1 VDLEIENTNMRKE
14 ISSPPQLF
22 LSFFRWYCHP
32 KMQDYIEGDLMEE
45 YEERVKRLG
54 KRKADFK
61 FIIDVL
67 LLFRPGIIR
76 PTEGYKHVNNYG
88 MIKSYFKIGWRNLIK
103 NKGYSFINIA
113 GLTSGMAVAI
123 LIGLWIWDELSFDK
137 YHENYNRIAQVWQHN
152 TANGVVSSDISM
164 PWVTSEELKNNYGS
178 DFKYVVQSTWTES
191 NTLTYGDIKFN
202 KQGNFIEP
210 QATEMLSLKMLS
222 GTRDGLKD
230 PHSIL
235 LSASTAKTFFGATD
249 PLNQMMRVGRR
260 TDVKVTGVYEDLP
273 GNTSFKNVEY
283 MLPWDLW
290 ISINPWLKEMDDPWS
305 GNFTQTF
312 VQLNDQAN
320 FDVVSDKIK
329 DMKLNKVKAA
339 ADLNQKPEV
348 FLQPMSKWH
357 LYSEF
362 KNGKN
367 TGGRIQFI
375 WLFGTIGVFVLL
387 LACIN
392 FMNLSTARSE
402 KRAKE
407 VGIRKSMGSLKE
419 QLIAQ
424 FFSESILLTLTAF
437 MLALI
442 LAQLALPFFNEVAGK
457 KLGLL
462 WSNPFFWLLAIG
474 FTLLTGFIAGSYP
487 ALFLSSFQPV
497 KVLKGTFRA
506 GASASIPRKILVIL
520 QFSISTMLIIGTI
533 IVYHQIQFAKDRA
546 IGYDKSGLIMM
557 AMHNSEIHKH
567 FEAVRTELIESGSII
582 ALAESGSSLTSVN
595 NNNSGFDWKGK
606 DPGLAVEFA
615 NTDVSLDFGKT
626 VGWKIKSGRDF
637 SSEFKSD
644 STAFIMNE
652 AAAKYIGFNEP
663 IGETITWNGN
673 PYTVIGVVED
683 VVMESPYQAVRPSLF
698 YLTQDA
704 GNMVIV
710 RLNSN
715 KNMPETLAKVETV
728 FKRYNTVSPFEYQF
742 VDQEYEK
749 KFGDEQRIGKLSGIF
764 ASLAIFISCL
774 GIFGL
779 ASFMAGQ
786 RTKEIGLRKVMGA
799 SVLNLWRMLSMD
811 FVFLVMISLFIAIPI
826 SYLAMNAWLQKY
838 EYRTDIAWWVFV
850 VSGAGALLITLI
862 TVSYQSI
869 KAATANPINSLRS
882 E

>member
-1 VDLEIENTNMRKE
+1 MKQN
-14 ISSPPQLF
+14 PPKLF
-22 LSFFRWYCHP
+22 LRFFRWYCHP

-595 NNNSGFDWKGK
+595 NNNSGFNWKGK

-615 NTDVSLDFGKT
+615 NTDVSFDFGKT

-869 KAATANPINSLRS
+869 KAALANPVNSLRS

>member
-1 VDLEIENTNMRKE
+1 MKQN
-14 ISSPPQLF
+14 PPKLF
-22 LSFFRWYCHP
+22 LRFFRWYCHP

-595 NNNSGFDWKGK
+595 NNNSGFNWKGK

-615 NTDVSLDFGKT
+615 NTDVSFDFGKT

-710 RLNSN
+710 R
-715 KNMPETLAKVETV
+715 
-728 FKRYNTVSPFEYQF
+728 
-742 VDQEYEK
+742 
-749 KFGDEQRIGKLSGIF
+749 
-764 ASLAIFISCL
+764 
-774 GIFGL
+774 
-779 ASFMAGQ
+779 
-786 RTKEIGLRKVMGA
+786 
-799 SVLNLWRMLSMD
+799 
-811 FVFLVMISLFIAIPI
+811 
-826 SYLAMNAWLQKY
+826 
-838 EYRTDIAWWVFV
+838 
-850 VSGAGALLITLI
+850 
-862 TVSYQSI
+862 
-869 KAATANPINSLRS
+869 
-882 E
+882 

>member
-1 VDLEIENTNMRKE
+1 M
-14 ISSPPQLF
+14 
-22 LSFFRWYCHP
+22 
-32 KMQDYIEGDLMEE
+32 
-45 YEERVKRLG
+45 
-54 KRKADFK
+54 
-61 FIIDVL
+61 
-67 LLFRPGIIR
+67 
-76 PTEGYKHVNNYG
+76 
-88 MIKSYFKIGWRNLIK
+88 
-103 NKGYSFINIA
+103 
-113 GLTSGMAVAI
+113 
-123 LIGLWIWDELSFDK
+123 
-137 YHENYNRIAQVWQHN
+137 
-152 TANGVVSSDISM
+152 
-164 PWVTSEELKNNYGS
+164 
-178 DFKYVVQSTWTES
+178 
-191 NTLTYGDIKFN
+191 
-202 KQGNFIEP
+202 
-210 QATEMLSLKMLS
+210 
-222 GTRDGLKD
+222 
-230 PHSIL
+230 
-235 LSASTAKTFFGATD
+235 
-249 PLNQMMRVGRR
+249 
-260 TDVKVTGVYEDLP
+260 
-273 GNTSFKNVEY
+273 
-283 MLPWDLW
+283 
-290 ISINPWLKEMDDPWS
+290 
-305 GNFTQTF
+305 
-312 VQLNDQAN
+312 
-320 FDVVSDKIK
+320 
-329 DMKLNKVKAA
+329 
-339 ADLNQKPEV
+339 
-348 FLQPMSKWH
+348 
-357 LYSEF
+357 
-362 KNGKN
+362 
-367 TGGRIQFI
+367 
-375 WLFGTIGVFVLL
+375 
-387 LACIN
+387 
-392 FMNLSTARSE
+392 
-402 KRAKE
+402 
-407 VGIRKSMGSLKE
+407 
-419 QLIAQ
+419 
-424 FFSESILLTLTAF
+424 
-437 MLALI
+437 
-442 LAQLALPFFNEVAGK
+442 
-457 KLGLL
+457 
-462 WSNPFFWLLAIG
+462 
-474 FTLLTGFIAGSYP
+474 
-487 ALFLSSFQPV
+487 
-497 KVLKGTFRA
+497 
-506 GASASIPRKILVIL
+506 
-520 QFSISTMLIIGTI
+520 
-533 IVYHQIQFAKDRA
+533 
-546 IGYDKSGLIMM
+546 
-557 AMHNSEIHKH
+557 
-567 FEAVRTELIESGSII
+567 
-582 ALAESGSSLTSVN
+582 AESGRSLTSVN
-595 NNNSGFDWKGK
+595 NNNSGFNWKGK

-615 NTDVSLDFGKT
+615 NTDVSFDFGKT

>member
-1 VDLEIENTNMRKE
+1 M
-14 ISSPPQLF
+14 F
-22 LSFFRWYCHP
+22 
-32 KMQDYIEGDLMEE
+32 
-45 YEERVKRLG
+45 
-54 KRKADFK
+54 
-61 FIIDVL
+61 
-67 LLFRPGIIR
+67 
-76 PTEGYKHVNNYG
+76 
-88 MIKSYFKIGWRNLIK
+88 KSYFKIGWRNLIK

-123 LIGLWIWDELSFDK
+123 LIGLWIWDELSFDT

-152 TANGVVSSDISM
+152 TANGIISSDMAM

-348 FLQPMSKWH
+348 FLHPMSKWH
-357 LYSEF
+357 LYAEF

-367 TGGRIQFI
+367 IGGRIQFI

-533 IVYHQIQFAKDRA
+533 IVYHQIQFAKDRS

-595 NNNSGFDWKGK
+595 NINSGFNWKGK

-869 KAATANPINSLRS
+869 KAALANPVNSLRS

>member
-1 VDLEIENTNMRKE
+1 
-14 ISSPPQLF
+14 
-22 LSFFRWYCHP
+22 
-32 KMQDYIEGDLMEE
+32 
-45 YEERVKRLG
+45 
-54 KRKADFK
+54 
-61 FIIDVL
+61 
-67 LLFRPGIIR
+67 
-76 PTEGYKHVNNYG
+76 
-88 MIKSYFKIGWRNLIK
+88 
-103 NKGYSFINIA
+103 
-113 GLTSGMAVAI
+113 VAI

-533 IVYHQIQFAKDRA
+533 IVYHQIQFAKDRS

-595 NNNSGFDWKGK
+595 NNNSGFNWKGK

-615 NTDVSLDFGKT
+615 NTDVSFDFGKT

-869 KAATANPINSLRS
+869 KAALANPVNSLRS